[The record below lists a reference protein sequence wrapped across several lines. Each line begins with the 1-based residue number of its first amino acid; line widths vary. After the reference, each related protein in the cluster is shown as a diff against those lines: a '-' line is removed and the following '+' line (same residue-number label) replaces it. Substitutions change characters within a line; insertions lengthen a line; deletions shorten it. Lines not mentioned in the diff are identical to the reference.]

1 MAGFWASVFLCRP
14 KPRALAGST
23 MVVAMGTRGR
33 EPFREGNLI
42 LERSNGEIDGDV
54 THRTQAGWLK
64 WRAATGVLCDK
75 KFLNRLKGKTFRVA
89 IRPSLLYGKECWF
102 VKKVFEQRMDVTE
115 LRMLRWMCGHTMIDR
130 IRNQD
135 FRESLGVAPLS
146 TKMREN
152 ILRWFRHVQRK
163 TYDAPVRRIES
174 IILEGKRSRG
184 RPRKTWKERIK
195 SDLHDLHL
203 SQDLTRDR
211 VSS

>member
-1 MAGFWASVFLCRP
+1 M
-14 KPRALAGST
+14 GS
-23 MVVAMGTRGR
+23 
-33 EPFREGNLI
+33 I
-42 LERSNGEIDGDV
+42 IQSNGEIDGDV

-174 IILEGKRSRG
+174 IILEGKRSR
-184 RPRKTWKERIK
+184 
-195 SDLHDLHL
+195 
-203 SQDLTRDR
+203 
-211 VSS
+211 